1 MPPLNDQ
8 RPETDYERWLRERKP
23 DFELGEEPLYDASQ
37 GDAIGLEKG
46 RESVTR
52 GSSSSALPLPTQAQ
66 NVSYS
71 STHPRLHEFGTAP
84 CSSSAVDCPGWLTP
98 HAYCWIVV
106 SGLVIALLAIVLK
119 RAKTAPHRD
128 WTVHRAGHRKLEKRI
143 S

>member
-8 RPETDYERWLRERKP
+8 RPETDYERWLREQKP

-37 GDAIGLEKG
+37 GDALGLEKG

-52 GSSSSALPLPTQAQ
+52 ETSSSAVPLPTQAQ
-66 NVSYS
+66 NVGYS
-71 STHPRLHEFGTAP
+71 STPSRLHEPGTMP
-84 CSSSAVDCPGWLTP
+84 CSRSAVDCPGWLTP

-106 SGLVIALLAIVLK
+106 SGLMVALLVIVLK
-119 RAKTAPHRD
+119 RAKMASHRD
-128 WTVHRAGHRKLEKRI
+128 WPAHRAGHRKLERRT